1 MTSGQAN
8 RTRVDTTRVIRAPT
22 GTQRTA
28 KSWLTEAPL
37 RMLMNNLD
45 QAVGERPSELVVY
58 GGIGRAARDWESYDI
73 IVATLR
79 RLEADQTLL
88 IQSGKPVGVFR
99 THEDAPRVLIA
110 NSNLVPRWAT
120 WEHFN
125 ELDRKGLMMFGQMT
139 AGSWIYIGSQGI
151 VQGTYETFVEMG
163 RRHYGGNLAG
173 RWLLTAGLGG
183 MGGAQPLAAV
193 MAGAS
198 CLAIECQRS
207 RIEMRLRSGY
217 LDHAT
222 ESLDEALAIV
232 RQAGEEK
239 KALSVGLLGN
249 AAELLPKIFERGVR
263 PDLLTD
269 QTSAHDPVNG
279 YLPIGW
285 SVERWQEMR
294 DRDPAAV
301 AREAKASMAVHVRSM
316 LDFLGAGVPTV
327 DYGNNIRQV
336 ALEEGVKDAFD
347 FPGFV
352 PAYVRPLFC
361 RGMGPF
367 RWAALSGDPEDIYKT
382 DAKVKELLPQDKHLH
397 HWLDMARARIHFQGL
412 PARICWVGL
421 GDRHRLG
428 LAFNEMV
435 ASGELKAP
443 VVIGRDHLD
452 SGSVASPNRETEAMR
467 DGSDA
472 VSDWPMLNA
481 LLNCASGATWVSL
494 HHGGG
499 VGMGF
504 SQHAGLVIVCE
515 GTPAAAKRIA
525 RVLWNDPASGV
536 MRHADAG
543 YPEAIACAQ
552 RFELDLPSVFS
563 R

>member
-1 MTSGQAN
+1 MTRIDN
-8 RTRVDTTRVIRAPT
+8 TRVIRPAT
-22 GTQRTA
+22 GTERTA

-37 RMLMNNLD
+37 RMLMNNLHPD
-45 QAVGERPSELVVY
+45 VAERPEELVVY
-58 GGIGRAARDWESYDI
+58 GGIGRAARDWDSYDR
-73 IVATLR
+73 IVDTLR
-79 RLEADQTLL
+79 RLEDDQTLL
-88 IQSGKPVGVFR
+88 VQSGKPVGVFR
-99 THEDAPRVLIA
+99 THADAPRVLIA
-110 NSNLVPRWAT
+110 NSNLVPQWAN
-120 WEHFN
+120 WDHFN
-125 ELDRKGLMMFGQMT
+125 ELDRKGLAMYGQMT
-139 AGSWIYIGSQGI
+139 AGSWIYIGTQGI

-163 RRHYGGNLAG
+163 RQHYGGDLSG

-207 RIEMRLRSGY
+207 RIEMRLRTGY
-217 LDHAT
+217 LDHAAET
-222 ESLDEALAIV
+222 LDEAMAII
-232 RQAGEEK
+232 RRSCAEK
-239 KALSVGLLGN
+239 TPVSVGLLGN
-249 AAELLPKIFERGVR
+249 AAEILPQMLEAGIL

-279 YLPIGW
+279 YLPAGW
-285 SVERWQEMR
+285 SVAEWIEKREREPQVVAK
-294 DRDPAAV
+294 AA
-301 AREAKASMAVHVRSM
+301 RASMARHVEAM
-316 LDFLGAGVPTV
+316 LAFRQAGVPTT

-336 ALEEGVKDAFD
+336 ALDEGVADAFA

-352 PAYVRPLFC
+352 PAYIRPLFC
-361 RGMGPF
+361 RGVGPF

-382 DAKVKELLPQDKHLH
+382 DQKVKELLPNDAHLH
-397 HWLDMARARIHFQGL
+397 RWLDMAREKIRFQGL

-472 VSDWPMLNA
+472 VSDWPLLNA

-499 VGMGF
+499 VGMGY
-504 SQHAGLVIVCE
+504 SQHSGMVVVAD
-515 GTPAAAKRIA
+515 GTPEAARRLE
-525 RVLWNDPASGV
+525 RVLWNDPATGV

-543 YPEAIACAQ
+543 YPEALDCA
-552 RFELDLPSVFS
+552 REKGLDLPGILG
-563 R
+563 